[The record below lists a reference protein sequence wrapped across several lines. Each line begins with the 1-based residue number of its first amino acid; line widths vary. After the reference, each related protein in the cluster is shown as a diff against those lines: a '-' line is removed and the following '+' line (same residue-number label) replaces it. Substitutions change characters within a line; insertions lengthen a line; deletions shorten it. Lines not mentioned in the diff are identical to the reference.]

1 MIIPQNR
8 FVLIRKDTEPEEK
21 SGILLATR
29 PKAVNALVIE
39 SDAEEV
45 EKGDTVLVFASTGA
59 DIDEDL
65 TLINVEEILAWMKTT
80 ADTES

>member
-1 MIIPQNR
+1 MILPQNK
-8 FVLIRKDTEPEEK
+8 FVLIKKDTEPEEK

-59 DIDEDL
+59 DIDEEL
-65 TLINVEEILAWMKTT
+65 TLINVEEIIACVPITT
-80 ADTES
+80 

>member
-1 MIIPQNR
+1 MILPQNR

-45 EKGDTVLVFASTGA
+45 ENGDTVLVFASTGA
-59 DIDEDL
+59 DIDEEL
-65 TLINVEEILAWMKTT
+65 TLINVEEIIAWVQITT
-80 ADTES
+80 

>member
-1 MIIPQNR
+1 MILPQNR

-21 SGILLATR
+21 SGILLVAR

-45 EKGDTVLVFASTGA
+45 ENGDTVLVFSSTGA